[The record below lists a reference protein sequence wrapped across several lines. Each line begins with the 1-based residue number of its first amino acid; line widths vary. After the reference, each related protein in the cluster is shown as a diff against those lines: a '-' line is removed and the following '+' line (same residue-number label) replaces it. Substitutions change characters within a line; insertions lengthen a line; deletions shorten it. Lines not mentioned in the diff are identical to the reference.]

1 MAIYM
6 NRDLQGC
13 YAAGKT
19 PRDIADDALE
29 QLETLKSV
37 VKGEIMAAHD
47 DLNAASAD
55 FLNFG
60 ENTLQEGKI
69 DIEQEHETVLQQ
81 ITEVK
86 DLAMGAGYDV
96 SSCTNIR
103 EQLLNLLP
111 AEYTDQMSKCISQ
124 TSTEESRIMTDAR
137 YVVDVYYNRIGDL
150 EFQVKQCKGEI
161 LCLSPILT
169 QIQLDVVRLPQ
180 YIRTEVIAVE
190 ELLKPLQLSVE
201 SCSTT
206 KVSEYV
212 GDATAIFQDIQLCVN
227 KILG

>member
-1 MAIYM
+1 MSAY
-6 NRDLQGC
+6 
-13 YAAGKT
+13 
-19 PRDIADDALE
+19 
-29 QLETLKSV
+29 
-37 VKGEIMAAHD
+37 D
-47 DLNAASAD
+47 DLTSASAE
-55 FLNFG
+55 FANFG

-69 DIEQEHETVLQQ
+69 DIEQEHETVIEQ
-81 ITEVK
+81 ITQIK

-111 AEYTDQMSKCISQ
+111 QEYTEEMSKCISE
-124 TSTEESRIMTDAR
+124 TSAEESRIMTDAR
-137 YVVDVYYNRIGDL
+137 YVVDIYYNQVGDL

-169 QIQLDVVRLPQ
+169 QIELDMVRLPQ

-190 ELLKPLQLSVE
+190 ELLKPLQLSVQ

-206 KVSEYV
+206 KITAYV
-212 GDATAIFQDIQLCVN
+212 GDATAIVQDIESCVN
-227 KILG
+227 NILG